1 MGGGCGLEV
10 PELKEVHPGGM
21 DLLEHFLVTTFVL
34 VTNKSDSMK
43 SLVDF
48 IGGGRVGEAKGME
61 CPRGRIHGDSDNKQ

>member
-1 MGGGCGLEV
+1 
-10 PELKEVHPGGM
+10 M
-21 DLLEHFLVTTFVL
+21 DLLEHFLVTTFVW